1 MGRMEHTDTTTRRH
15 PAGVTADRL
24 VKAVDDFAWQLT
36 PAERDKIGEIVH
48 AFREIAEGTR

>member
-1 MGRMEHTDTTTRRH
+1 MAPRRH
-15 PAGVTADRL
+15 PAEVTADRL

-36 PAERDKIGEIVH
+36 PAERDMIGEVVH